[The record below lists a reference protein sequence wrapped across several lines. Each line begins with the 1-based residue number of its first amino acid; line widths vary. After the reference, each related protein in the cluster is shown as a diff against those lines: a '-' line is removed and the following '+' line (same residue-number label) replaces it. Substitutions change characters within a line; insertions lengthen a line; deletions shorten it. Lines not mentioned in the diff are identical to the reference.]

1 MSLLGGVFSHNPC
14 YNGAEKKHGKSKTRM
29 IQHASTMGST
39 RKFTKITIIKI
50 GKVILC
56 FCWAAMCGV
65 TLFALDSQAQQRDK
79 DKVRSVKRDDASI
92 CVELTELA
100 ERTRRFPKGLL
111 YAIARVESGRT
122 RADGGGTTPWPW
134 TVTVGGD
141 GRYYENKQQAVR
153 VVEQMQRDGRSN
165 IDVGCMQV
173 NLYHHG
179 GAFRTIAEAL
189 DPVNNVAYATE
200 YLVVLYKRYNNWEE
214 AIKHYHS
221 SDPTKHDHY
230 LKRVKR
236 AWEKARAPS
245 GSAGATGVVRTQKKA
260 AKDTAVLS
268 REEASKLERE
278 ALLLSDDLRK
288 KLGIV
293 EELLPKNATEPQS
306 VEAPPSNAQN
316 LNAGF
321 FLDLIDEPL

>member
-1 MSLLGGVFSHNPC
+1 MGV
-14 YNGAEKKHGKSKTRM
+14 
-29 IQHASTMGST
+29 
-39 RKFTKITIIKI
+39 
-50 GKVILC
+50 
-56 FCWAAMCGV
+56 AMLFAM
-65 TLFALDSQAQQRDK
+65 LFALPSQAQKSEAEKQAIE
-79 DKVRSVKRDDASI
+79 RDDASI
-92 CVELTELA
+92 CVELTQLA

-111 YAIARVESGRT
+111 YAIARVESGRA
-122 RADGGGTTPWPW
+122 RSGGVGGTAPWPW
-134 TVTVGGD
+134 TVTVEGD

-179 GAFRTIAEAL
+179 RAFRTLSEAL

-221 SDPTKHDHY
+221 SDPTKHDYY
-230 LKRVKR
+230 LSRVKR
-236 AWEKARAPS
+236 AWKDARTPRTNGAVAARKQEKKTQEQKTQEQKTKDAP
-245 GSAGATGVVRTQKKA
+245 
-260 AKDTAVLS
+260 VLS
-268 REEASKLERE
+268 REEAGQLERE
-278 ALLLSDDLRK
+278 AILLSDGLRK

-293 EELLPKNATEPQS
+293 EQLLPENATEQKS
-306 VEAPPSNAQN
+306 AEEAPDSAQN

-321 FLDLIDEPL
+321 FLELIDKPL

>member
-1 MSLLGGVFSHNPC
+1 
-14 YNGAEKKHGKSKTRM
+14 
-29 IQHASTMGST
+29 
-39 RKFTKITIIKI
+39 
-50 GKVILC
+50 
-56 FCWAAMCGV
+56 MCV
-65 TLFALDSQAQQRDK
+65 ATLFALDSQAQQASRDK
-79 DKVRSVKRDDASI
+79 KNVGSVERDDASI

-153 VVEQMQRDGRSN
+153 VVEQLQRDGRSN

-179 GAFRTIAEAL
+179 GAFRTLNEAL

-245 GSAGATGVVRTQKKA
+245 GSVATIVKTQKKE
-260 AKDTAVLS
+260 AKDVPILS
-268 REEASKLERE
+268 REEASQLERE
-278 ALLLSDDLRK
+278 ALLLSDGLRK

-293 EELLPKNATEPQS
+293 EKLLPDNAGQQS
-306 VEAPPSNAQN
+306 AETPPSSAQN